1 MKQEHRCVW
10 KYLMQFAFAVK
21 HKLTLHFEQI
31 TRVFLLD
38 PCNLDR
44 PCFRSHMYEG
54 QCANKSKRIHN
65 LGSEQLDHIFS
76 ADKSFSNREVDGPPG
91 VLSLPLAFIFH

>member
-1 MKQEHRCVW
+1 
-10 KYLMQFAFAVK
+10 MQFAFAVE

-54 QCANKSKRIHN
+54 QCANKSKRIHI
-65 LGSEQLDHIFS
+65 LGIR
-76 ADKSFSNREVDGPPG
+76 AAGPH
-91 VLSLPLAFIFH
+91 FFC